1 MAEQA
6 FLKLPQRVYLGEG
19 LLDNLGTFLKTRE
32 NTNVLLLTDQGLL
45 KTGLVQPLKDYFKE
59 NNIQY
64 QIEAE
69 IKPEPSYVQVD
80 ELFQKVSKFEFDT
93 IIAIGGGSVMDA
105 AKLISLLLHTKLS
118 VKDLIDD
125 PTQAQ
130 KHCATVFIPTTAGT
144 GSEATINAIVG
155 IPEKQVKFGIV
166 SDAMLPDLVLL
177 DVDNVKNLP
186 KAILA
191 SSAIDALSHCVEC
204 FTAKNATIMS
214 DGVALLG
221 AKLIFKNI
229 LKAYQDPSDIMAREA
244 LQLGAFYGGVAI
256 TASGTNIVHALSYP
270 LGGKFHIAHGVSNA
284 ILFKAGMETNKP
296 VIKDRLAVLYDNI
309 WSDEGGKTTDEKADF
324 VIDKI
329 AQVVKDTKI
338 PTDLKKFGVKSSDLD
353 FLVDSALEQKRLLSH
368 NMKKLSR
375 ADVVNVYKSVM

>member
-69 IKPEPSYVQVD
+69 IKPEPSYVQVN

>member
-1 MAEQA
+1 MAETA
-6 FLKLPQRVYLGEG
+6 FLKLPQRVYLGKG
-19 LLDNLGTFLKTRE
+19 LLDDLGAFLKTRK
-32 NTNVLLLTDQGLL
+32 NTNVLLFTDECLL
-45 KTGLVQPLKDYFKE
+45 KAGLVQPLKDYLEE
-59 NNIQY
+59 NKIQY
-64 QIEAE
+64 HIEAE

-80 ELFQKVSKFEFDT
+80 ELFQKVSKFEFST

-105 AKLISLLLHTKLS
+105 AKLISLLLHTKIS
-118 VKDLIDD
+118 VKDLINN
-125 PTQAQ
+125 PTKAQ

-144 GSEATINAIVG
+144 GSEATINAIVS

-166 SDAMLPDLVLL
+166 SEAMLPDLVLL
-177 DVDNVKNLP
+177 DVNNVKNLP

-191 SSAIDALSHCVEC
+191 SSAIDALSHCIEC

-214 DGVALLG
+214 NGVALLG
-221 AKLIFKNI
+221 AKLIFKNVI
-229 LKAYQDPSDIMAREA
+229 QAYQNPSDIKAREA

-270 LGGKFHIAHGVSNA
+270 LGGKFHIAHGVANA

-296 VIKDRLAVLYDNI
+296 AIKNRLAILCDNI
-309 WSDEGGKTTDEKADF
+309 WPEEGSKTTDEKADF

-329 AQVVKDTKI
+329 AQVVKDTEI
-338 PTDLKKFGVKSSDLD
+338 PTDLRKFGVKNSDLN
-353 FLVDSALEQKRLLSH
+353 FLTNSALEQKRLLSH

-375 ADVVNVYKSVM
+375 ADVLNVYKSVM

>member
-1 MAEQA
+1 MAETA
-6 FLKLPQRVYLGEG
+6 FLKLPQRVYLGKG
-19 LLDNLGTFLKTRE
+19 LLDDLGAFLKTRK
-32 NTNVLLLTDQGLL
+32 NTNVLLFTDEGLL
-45 KTGLVQPLKDYFKE
+45 KAGLVQPLKDYLEE
-59 NNIQY
+59 NKIQY
-64 QIEAE
+64 HIEAE

-80 ELFQKVSKFEFDT
+80 ELFQKVSKFEFST

-105 AKLISLLLHTKLS
+105 AKLISLLLHTKIS
-118 VKDLIDD
+118 VKDLINN
-125 PTQAQ
+125 PTKAQ

-144 GSEATINAIVG
+144 GSEATINAIVS

-166 SDAMLPDLVLL
+166 SEAMLPDLVLL
-177 DVDNVKNLP
+177 DVNNVKNLP

-191 SSAIDALSHCVEC
+191 SSAIDALSHCIEC

-214 DGVALLG
+214 NGVALLG
-221 AKLIFKNI
+221 VKLIFKNVI
-229 LKAYQDPSDIMAREA
+229 QAYQNPSDIKAREA

-270 LGGKFHIAHGVSNA
+270 LGGKFHIAHGVANA

-296 VIKDRLAVLYDNI
+296 AIKNRLAILCDNI
-309 WSDEGGKTTDEKADF
+309 WPEEGSKTTDEKADF

-329 AQVVKDTKI
+329 AQVVKDTEI
-338 PTDLKKFGVKSSDLD
+338 PTDLRKFGVKNSDLN
-353 FLVDSALEQKRLLSH
+353 FLTNSALEQKRLLSH

-375 ADVVNVYKSVM
+375 ADVLNVYKSVM

>member
-1 MAEQA
+1 MAETA
-6 FLKLPQRVYLGEG
+6 FLKLPQRVYLGKG
-19 LLDNLGTFLKTRE
+19 LLDDLGAFLKTRK
-32 NTNVLLLTDQGLL
+32 NTNVLLFTDEGLL
-45 KTGLVQPLKDYFKE
+45 KAGLVQPLKDYLEK
-59 NNIQY
+59 NKIQY
-64 QIEAE
+64 HIEAE

-80 ELFQKVSKFEFDT
+80 ELFQKVSKFEFST

-105 AKLISLLLHTKLS
+105 AKLISLLLHTKIS
-118 VKDLIDD
+118 VKDLINN
-125 PTQAQ
+125 PTKAQ

-144 GSEATINAIVG
+144 GSEATINAIVS

-166 SDAMLPDLVLL
+166 SEAMLPDLVLL
-177 DVDNVKNLP
+177 DVNNVKNLP

-191 SSAIDALSHCVEC
+191 SSAIDALSHCIEC

-214 DGVALLG
+214 NGVALLG
-221 AKLIFKNI
+221 AKLIFKNVI
-229 LKAYQDPSDIMAREA
+229 QAYQNPSDIKAREA

-270 LGGKFHIAHGVSNA
+270 LGGKFHIAHGVANA

-296 VIKDRLAVLYDNI
+296 AIKNRLAILCDNI
-309 WSDEGGKTTDEKADF
+309 WPEEGSKTTDEKADF

-329 AQVVKDTKI
+329 AQVVKDTEI
-338 PTDLKKFGVKSSDLD
+338 PTDLRKFGVKNSDLN
-353 FLVDSALEQKRLLSH
+353 FLTNSALEQKRLLSH

-375 ADVVNVYKSVM
+375 ADVLNVYKSVM

>member
-1 MAEQA
+1 MAETA
-6 FLKLPQRVYLGEG
+6 FLKLPQRVYLGKG
-19 LLDNLGTFLKTRE
+19 LLDDLGAFLKTRK
-32 NTNVLLLTDQGLL
+32 NTNVLLFTDKGLL
-45 KTGLVQPLKDYFKE
+45 KAGLVQPLKDYLEE
-59 NNIQY
+59 NKIQY
-64 QIEAE
+64 HIEAE

-80 ELFQKVSKFEFDT
+80 ELFQKVSKFEFST

-105 AKLISLLLHTKLS
+105 AKLISLLLHTKIS
-118 VKDLIDD
+118 VKDLINN
-125 PTQAQ
+125 PTKVQ

-144 GSEATINAIVG
+144 GSEATINAIVS

-166 SDAMLPDLVLL
+166 SEAMLPDLVLL
-177 DVDNVKNLP
+177 DVNNVKNLP

-191 SSAIDALSHCVEC
+191 SSAIDALSHCIEC

-214 DGVALLG
+214 NGVALLG
-221 AKLIFKNI
+221 AKLIFKNVI
-229 LKAYQDPSDIMAREA
+229 QAYQNPSDIKAREA

-270 LGGKFHIAHGVSNA
+270 LGGKFHIAHGVANA

-296 VIKDRLAVLYDNI
+296 AIKNRLAILCDNI
-309 WSDEGGKTTDEKADF
+309 WPEEGSKTTDEKADF

-329 AQVVKDTKI
+329 AQVVKDTEI
-338 PTDLKKFGVKSSDLD
+338 PTDLRKFGVKNSDLN
-353 FLVDSALEQKRLLSH
+353 FLTNSALEQKRLLSH

-375 ADVVNVYKSVM
+375 ADVLNVYKSVM

>member
-1 MAEQA
+1 MAETA
-6 FLKLPQRVYLGEG
+6 FLKLPQRVYLGKG
-19 LLDNLGTFLKTRE
+19 LLDDLGAFLKTRK
-32 NTNVLLLTDQGLL
+32 NTNVLLFTDEGLL
-45 KTGLVQPLKDYFKE
+45 KAGLVQPLKDYLEE
-59 NNIQY
+59 NKIQY
-64 QIEAE
+64 HIEAE

-80 ELFQKVSKFEFDT
+80 ELFQKVSKFEFST

-105 AKLISLLLHTKLS
+105 AKLISLLLHTKIS
-118 VKDLIDD
+118 VKDLINN
-125 PTQAQ
+125 PTKAQ

-144 GSEATINAIVG
+144 GSEATINAIVS

-166 SDAMLPDLVLL
+166 SEAMLPDLVLL
-177 DVDNVKNLP
+177 DVNNVKNLP

-191 SSAIDALSHCVEC
+191 SSAIDALSHCIEC

-214 DGVALLG
+214 NGVALLG
-221 AKLIFKNI
+221 AKLIFKNVI
-229 LKAYQDPSDIMAREA
+229 QAYQNPSDIKAREA

-270 LGGKFHIAHGVSNA
+270 LGGKFHIAHGVANA

-296 VIKDRLAVLYDNI
+296 AIKNRLAILCDNI
-309 WSDEGGKTTDEKADF
+309 WPEEGSKTTDEKADF

-329 AQVVKDTKI
+329 AQVVKDTEI
-338 PTDLKKFGVKSSDLD
+338 PTDLKKFGVKNSDLN
-353 FLVDSALEQKRLLSH
+353 FLTNSALEQKRLLSH

-375 ADVVNVYKSVM
+375 ADVLNVYKSVM